1 MINLLFSFNCKKV
14 FQPAHVQACLWQKTD
29 EVIHDKKRRYR
40 IYKANEFFK
49 VILQQYHEESDCMGY
64 IEPAGFYE
72 VQDKMVHHVGTID
85 EGISVG
91 RELMRNI

>member
-1 MINLLFSFNCKKV
+1 MELCYEEYS
-14 FQPAHVQACLWQKTD
+14 D
-29 EVIHDKKRRYR
+29 DKKRRYR
-40 IYKANEFFK
+40 IYKENEFFK
-49 VILQQYHEESDCMGY
+49 VILQQYHEEYDCMGY

>member
-1 MINLLFSFNCKKV
+1 MKLCYEEYSE
-14 FQPAHVQACLWQKTD
+14 D
-29 EVIHDKKRRYR
+29 EKRRYR
-40 IYKANEFFK
+40 IYKVDGFYK
-49 VILQQYHEESDCMGY
+49 VILEKYHNEYDYMGY

-72 VQDKMVHHVGTID
+72 VRNSMVHHVGTID

>member
-1 MINLLFSFNCKKV
+1 MKLCYEEYSDDEKK
-14 FQPAHVQACLWQKTD
+14 
-29 EVIHDKKRRYR
+29 RYR
-40 IYKANEFFK
+40 IYKSNGFFE
-49 VILQQYHEESDCMGY
+49 VVLEQYHDEYDCKGY

-72 VQDKMVHHVGTID
+72 VRDNMVHHVGTID